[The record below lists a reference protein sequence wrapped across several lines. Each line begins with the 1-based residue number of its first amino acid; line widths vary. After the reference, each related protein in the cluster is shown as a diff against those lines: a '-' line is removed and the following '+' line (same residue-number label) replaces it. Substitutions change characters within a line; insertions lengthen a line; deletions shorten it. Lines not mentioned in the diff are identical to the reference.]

1 MSYQERRAIVSL
13 SSTIVISVFYFWY
26 MVQRYPEGSS
36 YSIEVFRFWGAAILI
51 LIPVS
56 IIAKIVITIVFSILN
71 TIATQ
76 ENEPLFSD
84 ERDKLIELK
93 ATRNSLY
100 VFMFGF
106 LLAMGS
112 LIIDMTPSVM
122 FIVLIFSGIV
132 SELVGDISQFYFYRR
147 GF

>member
-1 MSYQERRAIVSL
+1 MSYQERRTLVSL
-13 SSTIVISVFYFWY
+13 LSTILISALYFVYVF
-26 MVQRYPEGSS
+26 QRYPSTDA
-36 YSIEVFRFWGAAILI
+36 YSPDVFRFWGSAILI

-56 IIAKIVITIVFSILN
+56 IVSKIVIYIVFSILN

-76 ENEPLFSD
+76 EQEPAFSD
-84 ERDKLIELK
+84 ERDRSIELR

-100 VFMFGF
+100 VFTFGF

-112 LIIDMTPSVM
+112 LVIDRPPSVM
-122 FIVLIFSGIV
+122 FILLILSGIV
-132 SELVGDISQFYFYRR
+132 SEIVGDITQVYFYRR